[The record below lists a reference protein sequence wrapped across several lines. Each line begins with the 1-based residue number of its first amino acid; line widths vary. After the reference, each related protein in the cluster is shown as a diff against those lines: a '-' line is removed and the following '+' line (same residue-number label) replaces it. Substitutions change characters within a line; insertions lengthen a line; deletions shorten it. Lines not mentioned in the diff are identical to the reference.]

1 MQETPVQSLGWEDL
15 LEKGRLPTPG
25 FWPREFHGLYSPWGS
40 KQSGTTEQLSLTQ
53 SLSYTSAVEPRLLLL
68 VCQQEETFPA

>member
-1 MQETPVQSLGWEDL
+1 MQETPVQSLGWGDL

-25 FWPREFHGLYSPWGS
+25 FWPREFHGPYSPWGS

-53 SLSYTSAVEPRLLLL
+53 SLSYTSVVEPRLLLL